1 MQISYNAQ
9 AHAHHMY
16 CHGTFGRP
24 CMHVSTSSMAHRP
37 GLLARVVLLDVQLH
51 QVQLSRLPFIQQ
63 FTILNYK
70 LSRRFF
76 PVMAYLYVHSVYSAI
91 IQFMHILVSTY
102 GIHVHHTCTPLSVN
116 MYRPIPCIVQCR
128 VNSLTV

>member
-1 MQISYNAQ
+1 M
-9 AHAHHMY
+9 HKHMHPICTVMVRLVVPACMY
-16 CHGTFGRP
+16 LHP
-24 CMHVSTSSMAHRP
+24 CMAHRP

-76 PVMAYLYVHSVYSAI
+76 FVMAYLYVHRVYSAI

-102 GIHVHHTCTPLSVN
+102 GIHVHHNCTPLSVN